1 MPELRLAFPE
11 GDARNAIVEAAL
23 AVFAAHG
30 FHGAGTRQ
38 IAQAAS
44 VSQPLLNH
52 HFGGKDALWRVVGE
66 QITADFMAFITDA
79 VDLALPPGDAVEAM
93 LRAYLAFWKARPLS
107 FRFNLW
113 RRLDGLQDER
123 ASRSEQMSK
132 PVVALMQR
140 AQDAGVI
147 RDDLPPGL
155 AAIMG
160 GALVQ
165 FWLDSQL
172 EVQAALAITGDEDL
186 ADDDAVAHI
195 VRLLRVP
202 S

>member
-1 MPELRLAFPE
+1 MPELRLAFSE

-38 IAQAAS
+38 IAQAAG

-66 QITADFMAFITDA
+66 QITADFMAFSTDA